1 MAPTKPDVKSRLP
14 ARKRAPP
21 ASHFKDED
29 ILLLWTAFKMTNME
43 VTNPALAQELGVNI
57 PAARMR
63 WTRLKAKL
71 VAFEEKEKEAKAEA
85 SPAASPAAFP
95 AVASPAFPTDATME
109 DVGAAED
116 NEATNDAVKDESAE

>member
-1 MAPTKPDVKSRLP
+1 
-14 ARKRAPP
+14 
-21 ASHFKDED
+21 
-29 ILLLWTAFKMTNME
+29 
-43 VTNPALAQELGVNI
+43 
-57 PAARMR
+57 MR